1 MILVVFQCFA
11 WMLSIKIRVVN
22 TTLQQVR
29 GLSPS
34 EILLR
39 EKETVLEL
47 KKLLSTCTR
56 RIQRAYKYKDVQQ
69 VLDWQKVSFVNQKC
83 EISELSC
90 FCKEGR
96 SIKNQSLS

>member
-1 MILVVFQCFA
+1 
-11 WMLSIKIRVVN
+11 MLLIKLRVVN

-56 RIQRAYKYKDVQQ
+56 QIQQAYKYKDVQQ
-69 VLDWQKVSFVNQKC
+69 VLD
-83 EISELSC
+83 
-90 FCKEGR
+90 
-96 SIKNQSLS
+96 